1 VSVLPPVRAT
11 LPNLLTLGAYEAS
24 ARTDPA
30 LWLRAAAGRHVAGIA
45 WPEDEPA
52 VVYLPGRGRD
62 TLRGAEDC
70 PSELAPLV
78 WFAVSGA
85 FFGQPKRASAP
96 VAAKGGAQSIVD
108 VAVEHGRFLLAA
120 SPRAG
125 RPLSSAWSQD
135 PGFSLRNGNF
145 AQSTHRTTIR
155 LEKRQTKSTCCQ

>member
-1 VSVLPPVRAT
+1 MISRSGRRVRVGLAAVRAT

-24 ARTDPA
+24 ARTGPA

-78 WFAVSGA
+78 WFVVSGA

-96 VAAKGGAQSIVD
+96 AWRPKGV
-108 VAVEHGRFLLAA
+108 R
-120 SPRAG
+120 RA
-125 RPLSSAWSQD
+125 L
-135 PGFSLRNGNF
+135 
-145 AQSTHRTTIR
+145 
-155 LEKRQTKSTCCQ
+155 